1 MQCTNCSSEPR
12 GFGQNC
18 AINFALS
25 QDICRFLSQVA
36 KSVFDERYFRSM
48 TARPPYRVQVSRPPD
63 GGGFIYRSVRDLLAA
78 KIRAGEIVPGT
89 VLKEAPVSAQLG
101 VSRAPVRRAMEML
114 ADEGLIHAANGQGYV
129 VGATGA
135 TPIRLNIRGLSR
147 ILTEQPGRID
157 RSATWER
164 IFDQVRDEVTAC
176 MPFGTYRIQ
185 EAELGDHH
193 HVSRTVAREVLWRLM
208 DRRLIEKNRKSHWI
222 VGQMTARD
230 LRETLELRRL
240 LEPQALAH
248 CAPRMDRGVID
259 AMSRRIETAIAN
271 FRACDPAEIN
281 GIETQMFRLMS
292 DGVPNARMLASIRRN
307 QISLVVPRL
316 FRQHFPMIDDVPLL
330 HDYGQI
336 LYHLRTGAV
345 DVAQVLLRN
354 HLLRVEAL
362 ILSRL
367 RVLSM
372 LPPPRH
378 VAYLSAVH

>member
-1 MQCTNCSSEPR
+1 
-12 GFGQNC
+12 
-18 AINFALS
+18 
-25 QDICRFLSQVA
+25 
-36 KSVFDERYFRSM
+36 
-48 TARPPYRVQVSRPPD
+48 
-63 GGGFIYRSVRDLLAA
+63 
-78 KIRAGEIVPGT
+78 
-89 VLKEAPVSAQLG
+89 
-101 VSRAPVRRAMEML
+101 MEML
-114 ADEGLIHAANGQGYV
+114 ADEGLIHAAGGQGYV
-129 VGATGA
+129 VGAIGA
-135 TPIRLNIRGLSR
+135 APIRLSVRRLSE
-147 ILTEQPGRID
+147 ILTENPGRID

-164 IFDQVRDEVTAC
+164 IFEQVRDEVTAC

-185 EAELGDHH
+185 ETELGDHH

-248 CAPRMDRGVID
+248 SATRMDRGAID
-259 AMSRRIETAIAN
+259 ALSGRIEMAIAG
-271 FRACDPAEIN
+271 FSTCAPAEIN
-281 GIETQMFRLMS
+281 EIETQMFRLMS
-292 DGVPNARMLASIRRN
+292 DGVPNARLLASIRRN
-307 QISLVVPRL
+307 QISLVVSRL
-316 FRQHFPMIDDVPLL
+316 FRQHFPMIDDLPLL

-336 LYHLRTGAV
+336 LYHLRTSAV

-367 RVLSM
+367 RVLSV

-378 VAYLSAVH
+378 AAYLSPVHQGTRL